1 MNSAYAQALLLLRRN
16 LTPDGIRAASD
27 SPQAVARNYAHL
39 FARDVAI
46 CALGMLRSGDAEL
59 IQGARRGLLTLARFQ
74 ADNGQLPKFVDVQRD
89 IADFWYVGCID
100 ATLWWLLA
108 VDYFTE
114 HAPEHELAELLS
126 ENVSRALAWLRC
138 QEHPVMALV
147 QQNEASDW
155 ADIMPRSG
163 FVLYSNA
170 LWYRVK
176 RRYGLAHATETAE
189 HFNALFAPSVNAAPE
204 QTRLRVLTDYV
215 RQNPQSGALYLS
227 FVNLFSCGT
236 EGDVLGNLLALL
248 FGPADDTACQRIIEA
263 LSAANIDAP
272 YPVVSVLDPIAPT
285 NPLWRQYMARHA
297 QNFPHQYHNGG
308 CWPFI
313 GGFWVIALAQAGRLQ
328 QATDALEKIARANAL
343 NDWQFNEWLHGQS
356 GEPAGMPGQ
365 SWNAAMFVLAYHALQ
380 GRVL

>member
-1 MNSAYAQALLLLRRN
+1 
-16 LTPDGIRAASD
+16 
-27 SPQAVARNYAHL
+27 
-39 FARDVAI
+39 
-46 CALGMLRSGDAEL
+46 
-59 IQGARRGLLTLARFQ
+59 
-74 ADNGQLPKFVDVQRD
+74 
-89 IADFWYVGCID
+89 
-100 ATLWWLLA
+100 
-108 VDYFTE
+108 
-114 HAPEHELAELLS
+114 
-126 ENVSRALAWLRC
+126 
-138 QEHPVMALV
+138 
-147 QQNEASDW
+147 
-155 ADIMPRSG
+155 
-163 FVLYSNA
+163 
-170 LWYRVK
+170 
-176 RRYGLAHATETAE
+176 ETAE
-189 HFNALFAPSVNAAPE
+189 HFNALFAPSVNAVPE

-215 RQNPQSGALYLS
+215 RQNTQSGALYLS

-248 FGPADDTACQRIIEA
+248 FGPADDAACQRIIKA